1 MKSVSP
7 EQSLLQESLLPCS
20 NKVGV
25 SNFCTLWLMKLIL
38 YISSSAATVS
48 LLLPQDVVD
57 GTTVPSL
64 FRDLPNLYQIFLI
77 STVFAFVGAFSSVMN
92 QHKPRVERFFRIIA
106 VASILFA
113 LAIVLFA
120 TALWLRCGYLNGS
133 GHSKSSH
140 SKVHRQFPMV

>member
-7 EQSLLQESLLPCS
+7 EQSLLQESLLPRS

-25 SNFCTLWLMKLIL
+25 SNFFTLWLMKLIL
-38 YISSSAATVS
+38 YISSSVATVS
-48 LLLPQDVVD
+48 LLLPQEMVD

-64 FRDLPNLYQIFLI
+64 FRDLLNLYQIFLM
-77 STVFAFVGAFSSVMN
+77 STVFAFVGAFSSLMI

-113 LAIVLFA
+113 LAIVFYA
-120 TALWLRCGYLNGS
+120 TALWLR
-133 GHSKSSH
+133 
-140 SKVHRQFPMV
+140 